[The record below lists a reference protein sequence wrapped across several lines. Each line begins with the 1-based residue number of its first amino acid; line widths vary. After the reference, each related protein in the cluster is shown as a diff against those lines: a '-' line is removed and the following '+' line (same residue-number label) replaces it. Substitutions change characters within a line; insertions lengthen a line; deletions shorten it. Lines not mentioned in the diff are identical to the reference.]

1 MKITGREKTFL
12 WGGACVLAGL
22 LVLQFAV
29 YPAVRRTKDLNRL
42 IPQKELELQELR
54 LLRQELNSLREAR
67 AAVVQKIPAG
77 ERALPPLSRL
87 DGWIERSGL
96 RQTVKSMKPAPLPGG
111 EGMTVDVLMEK
122 AELPQLTRFLYG
134 IQSSPGGS
142 RVVRMSLKPR
152 YTTPRFLDV
161 SLQMVFYQG

>member
-1 MKITGREKTFL
+1 MKITGREKAFL
-12 WGGACVLAGL
+12 WGGACILAGL
-22 LVLQFAV
+22 LVVQLTV

-42 IPQKELELQELR
+42 IPQKEQELKELR
-54 LLRQELNSLREAR
+54 LLRQELHSLREAR
-67 AAVVQKIPAG
+67 AALVQKIPAG
-77 ERALPPLSRL
+77 ERALQPLSRL
-87 DGWIERSGL
+87 DGWIEGSGL
-96 RQTVKSMKPAPLPGG
+96 RQAVKSIKPGPSPGG

-122 AELPQLTRFLYG
+122 AELPQLVRFLYG
-134 IQSSPGGS
+134 IQSSPGGA

>member
-1 MKITGREKTFL
+1 MRVTGREMIFL

-22 LVLQFAV
+22 LILQFAV
-29 YPAVRRTKDLNRL
+29 YPAIRRSKDLNRL
-42 IPQKELELQELR
+42 IPQKETELKELR

-67 AAVVQKIPAG
+67 AALAQKIPAG

-96 RQTVKSMKPAPLPGG
+96 RQTVKSMKPSPSPGG
-111 EGMTVDVLMEK
+111 EGMNVDVVLEK
-122 AELPQLTRFLYG
+122 AELPQLIRFLYE

-142 RVVRMSLKPR
+142 RVARMSLKPR